1 VFVSPQDSRLLSAA
15 ISIGSALLDMD
26 PSMGGTGTGTGT
38 GATDARS
45 GYERW
50 LAAAAVAKGAALS
63 RRSSRSHRQ

>member
-1 VFVSPQDSRLLSAA
+1 MFLSPQDSRLLGAA

-26 PSMGGTGTGTGT
+26 PSMGGTGTGTG
-38 GATDARS
+38 ATDARS

-50 LAAAAVAKGAALS
+50 LAAAVVAKGAALS